1 MAKVTDNIEELQKA
15 IETDV
20 KGEAEKTK
28 QKIEAEAQNTLEN
41 IGKL

>member
-28 QKIEAEAQNTLEN
+28 
-41 IGKL
+41 